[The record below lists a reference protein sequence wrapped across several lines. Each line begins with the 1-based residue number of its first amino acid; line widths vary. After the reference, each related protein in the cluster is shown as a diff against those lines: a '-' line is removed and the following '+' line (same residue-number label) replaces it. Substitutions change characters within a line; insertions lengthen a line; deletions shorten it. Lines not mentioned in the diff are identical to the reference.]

1 MPPPNTPEEG
11 LTTPTSHPVDVNRF
25 RGPSSQST
33 TATAMAN
40 ASAGETPALEIDYQ
54 GIEYTEPVDDTLLC
68 PVCKTPFHSPITTSC
83 GHTFCAGCINRALET
98 QATCPIDRQPINKNQ
113 DYYRLPL
120 IVKDQ
125 LDRLKVRCPNR
136 GCDHECSR
144 EHLEGH
150 CERRCEFTLVRC
162 PAPTCSKLVARR
174 DATPEKGCMHADTA
188 CEFCDKIMPFVEL
201 DAHIDEQCDGAPAFC
216 PDCESWV
223 SRQRFRP
230 HQDGCLER
238 HVQCEWHAAGCK
250 VADQR
255 WAVQEHQN
263 RGCPFE
269 IVGRLLEQRAEDRK
283 IIDDLSMRLTSLEA
297 SRNRRRGHR
306 ERRDRRNDAPDA
318 ISNGDMSL
326 VPSSSADNAALD
338 SPEDYMLSQ
347 FERLDTQM
355 DQLQKNTRDM
365 EARLALSF
373 LQHTTR
379 VGEQFAEL
387 ASKVGVINMHTAWL
401 MNMQRQ
407 NHAQQRAGL
416 ATGPASQVDASH
428 ASSAGAT
435 GPGSSSS
442 DSGRYQA
449 GSRRNSDGSRE
460 NRTRL

>member
-1 MPPPNTPEEG
+1 
-11 LTTPTSHPVDVNRF
+11 
-25 RGPSSQST
+25 
-33 TATAMAN
+33 MAN
-40 ASAGETPALEIDYQ
+40 ASACEPPTLEIDYQ

-83 GHTFCAGCINRALET
+83 GHTFCAECINRALET

-113 DYYRLPL
+113 DYYRIPL

-125 LDRLKVRCPNR
+125 LDRLRVRCPNR
-136 GCDHECSR
+136 GCNHECSR

-150 CERRCEFTLVRC
+150 CERRCDFTPIRC
-162 PAPTCSKLVARR
+162 PEPTCSKLVARR
-174 DATPEKGCMHADTA
+174 DATSEKGCMHTDTA
-188 CEFCDKIMPFVEL
+188 CEFCYKIMPFVEL
-201 DAHIDEQCDGAPAFC
+201 DAHFDDQCDGVTVQC
-216 PDCESWV
+216 PDCEAEV
-223 SRQRFRP
+223 PRHRLGK
-230 HQDGCLER
+230 HQEQDCAER
-238 HVQCEWHAAGCK
+238 HVQCEWQGAGCK
-250 VADQR
+250 VADKR
-255 WAVQEHQN
+255 RVVQAHQET
-263 RGCPFE
+263 GCAFE
-269 IVGRLLEQRAEDRK
+269 VVGRLLEQRAEDRK
-283 IIDDLSMRLTSLEA
+283 VIDDLSMRLTSLEA

-306 ERRDRRNDAPDA
+306 ERRDRRNEAPEA
-318 ISNGDMSL
+318 APNGDTSL
-326 VPSSSADNAALD
+326 IPSASADNAALD

-347 FERLDTQM
+347 FERLDMQM
-355 DQLQKNTRDM
+355 DQLQKNMRDM

-416 ATGPASQVDASH
+416 AAGPASQVEGSH
-428 ASSAGAT
+428 AGNSGAT